1 MTRDLS
7 SLHATAHA
15 ARIARSSL
23 SVRSVI
29 ANVQWKSVAL
39 GWMVALATG
48 MLLGLLTRA
57 LGWWNGAPWEHAFL
71 RAAADGATPAMDAVM
86 LTLPVIGTNYALA
99 PLVVV
104 AAIVLAR
111 RGYASVAVHLIV
123 VQLGSW
129 ILNPVLKFALMR
141 PRPEL
146 YDPRG
151 QHAFPAFPSGH
162 MIAVVAVLGTVAW
175 LLQRAGHG
183 RRAFAAVGAFFLLV
197 GWSRIYLGVH
207 WPTDVIGGTLV
218 GLVWLVLSVRALAHL
233 HPAPGA
239 PAWHE
244 NSTSRLA
251 S

>member
-1 MTRDLS
+1 MTRDAS
-7 SLHATAHA
+7 SLHATSQA
-15 ARIARSSL
+15 ARIARSSS

-29 ANVQWKSVAL
+29 AGLQWQGLAL
-39 GWMVALATG
+39 GWIAAFAVG
-48 MLLGLLTRA
+48 MLLGLVTRA
-57 LGWWNGAPWEHAFL
+57 LGWWNGASWEHALL
-71 RAAADGATPAMDAVM
+71 RAAADSATPAMDTVM
-86 LTLPVIGTNYALA
+86 LTLPVVGTNYTLA
-99 PLVVV
+99 PLIVV
-104 AAIVLAR
+104 AAVVLAR
-111 RGYASVAVHLIV
+111 RGYASVAVHLVV

-183 RRAFAAVGAFFLLV
+183 RWAFAAVGAFFLLV

-218 GLVWLVLSVRALAHL
+218 GLVWLVLSMRALAGS
-233 HPAPGA
+233 HPAATVSG
-239 PAWHE
+239 WHE
-244 NSTSRLA
+244 TSTSRA
-251 S
+251 AP